1 MSWTH
6 RMSQLNS
13 PDLLLVTMEPRQQI
27 LKLSSSDAL
36 VTQWLIGSLL
46 TMRTETIQMSAEIQ
60 TTAVIIY
67 SDTCFWSAAKST
79 ALCSRSKHITRALR
93 KGKGLPEGR
102 PQFAISFLSQ
112 PACHVLNKRRAPLRF
127 PPVKSIRSSNCLQ
140 RALRHTVA
148 LHPVGRDLWSRR

>member
-1 MSWTH
+1 MGTHDYLFRGAPSKPSQRTEERMVTH

-13 PDLLLVTMEPRQQI
+13 PDSLLVTMEPRQQI

-112 PACHVLNKRRAPLRF
+112 PACHVLNKRRVL
-127 PPVKSIRSSNCLQ
+127 SGSHQSSQ
-140 RALRHTVA
+140 
-148 LHPVGRDLWSRR
+148 